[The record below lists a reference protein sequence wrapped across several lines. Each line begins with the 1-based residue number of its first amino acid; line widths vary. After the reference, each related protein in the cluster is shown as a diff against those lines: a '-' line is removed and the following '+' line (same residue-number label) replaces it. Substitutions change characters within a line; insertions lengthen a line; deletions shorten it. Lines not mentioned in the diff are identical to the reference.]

1 MRSGLSAQEGISS
14 FALSPNTTLV
24 GTEMKKQ
31 AVLVFVA
38 RQGYVATNMAL
49 HKNTSSEREGG
60 EKVAEKGKKKK

>member
-1 MRSGLSAQEGISS
+1 
-14 FALSPNTTLV
+14 
-24 GTEMKKQ
+24 MKKQ

-60 EKVAEKGKKKK
+60 EKVAEKGKKKKINKHKLPHVKG